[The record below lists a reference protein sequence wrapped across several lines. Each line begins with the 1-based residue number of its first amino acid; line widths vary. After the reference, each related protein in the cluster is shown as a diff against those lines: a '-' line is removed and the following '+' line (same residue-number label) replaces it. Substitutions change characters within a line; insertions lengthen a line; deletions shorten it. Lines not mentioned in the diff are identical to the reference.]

1 MTMDMDPQSLKAG
14 AAVMIIWGLVDCFFG
29 YRVFKFTVA
38 LLGAAIGAIL
48 AYHLFAEILGLA
60 GVVKWIGFGLG
71 ALVGGIL
78 AFGLYLVGIFFL
90 GFTLG
95 FTLVPGLWHAADKG
109 MLLVVG
115 AVAGVVCGIVAM
127 MIQKLLVAAGTAWT
141 GAILVLLGGAFFI
154 EGLDWS
160 RYAASP
166 QEIGVLLSD
175 RPWMLIVFLVL
186 GAAGFLAQLSGH
198 KRAKAKSQKE

>member
-1 MTMDMDPQSLKAG
+1 MDLDPQAMKAG
-14 AAVMIIWGLVDCFFG
+14 AGLLIIWGLVDCFFG

-48 AYHLFAEILGLA
+48 AYHLFAKILGLS
-60 GVVKWIGFGLG
+60 GVVIWIGFGFG
-71 ALVGGIL
+71 AIVGGIL
-78 AFGLYLVGIFFL
+78 AFGLYLVGLFFL

-95 FTLVPGLWHAADKG
+95 FTLVPGLWHTTDKG
-109 MLLVVG
+109 VLLIVG
-115 AVAGVVCGIVAM
+115 AVAGIVCGVVAM
-127 MIQKLLVAAGTAWT
+127 LIQKLLVTAGTAWT

-166 QEIGVLLSD
+166 QEIGVLMSD
-175 RPWMLIVFLVL
+175 RPWMLVGFLVL
-186 GAAGFLAQLSGH
+186 GAAGFLAQLTGH
-198 KRAKAKSQKE
+198 KRAKAKSEKE